1 MSICNITCDQKCKK
15 TRNLKSVTLINLQS
29 SNIIAAGLRCARYH
43 KRFRF
48 DKGLLKLG
56 FYQPVNICTI

>member
-1 MSICNITCDQKCKK
+1 MQENSE
-15 TRNLKSVTLINLQS
+15 LKSVTLINVQS

-48 DKGLLKLG
+48 DKGLLKLR
-56 FYQPVNICTI
+56 FYQPMNICTI